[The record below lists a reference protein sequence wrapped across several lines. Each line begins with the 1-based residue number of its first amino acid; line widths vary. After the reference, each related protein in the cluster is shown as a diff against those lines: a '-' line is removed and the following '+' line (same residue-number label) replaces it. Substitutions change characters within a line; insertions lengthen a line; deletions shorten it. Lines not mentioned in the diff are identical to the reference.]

1 MYEGRNDLERR
12 DGGMK
17 CNRLKDFGQMILR
30 YDDRPKEYARDAK
43 AMEIFKNAIDN
54 AGWLD
59 ENDSLASGDVVGFD
73 FGDDRVRAT
82 VDMRKDSIEIHMVSP
97 LKYDYA
103 RSWHQSF
110 FSRNNWLHDDAK
122 VKAAVHGAL
131 TELYYDYAMVKS
143 RKDDLV
149 AHSRG
154 YRSFRESFLEQ
165 ERKRILDAKK
175 ECAEVSKTSGQLKRD
190 FKAGKYTEKEYVA
203 LRAPV
208 HERIVRLLAESEI
221 RDPFHLYFREY
232 LDLCRFA
239 LYPELI
245 IRHFISDMEGDD
257 AAGLSDVND
266 YGPVENIRRLLDGR
280 DSRKDLIR
288 FKTADR
294 PQLLSATHRVW
305 LPRSHQSMITAV
317 PEAVTMSMPL
327 SAPSVS

>member
-1 MYEGRNDLERR
+1 
-12 DGGMK
+12 MK
-17 CNRLKDFGQMILR
+17 LIFINGP
-30 YDDRPKEYARDAK
+30 YGYARDIK
-43 AMEIFKNAIDN
+43 AMEIFRNAVDN

-73 FGDDRVRAT
+73 FGDDQVRAT
-82 VDMRKDSIEIHMVSP
+82 VDVKKDAIEIRMVSP

-103 RSWHQSF
+103 RSLHLSF

-165 ERKRILDAKK
+165 EKKRILDAKK

-203 LRAPV
+203 LRAPI
-208 HERIVRLLAESEI
+208 HQRIVELLAESEI
-221 RDPFHLYFREY
+221 RNPFQQYFREY
-232 LDLCRFA
+232 LDLCQFA
-239 LYPELI
+239 SNPELI
-245 IRHFISDMEGDD
+245 IRHFIGDMD
-257 AAGLSDVND
+257 ATEDEVLSC
-266 YGPVENIRRLLDGR
+266 
-280 DSRKDLIR
+280 
-288 FKTADR
+288 
-294 PQLLSATHRVW
+294 Q
-305 LPRSHQSMITAV
+305 
-317 PEAVTMSMPL
+317 
-327 SAPSVS
+327 

>member
-1 MYEGRNDLERR
+1 
-12 DGGMK
+12 
-17 CNRLKDFGQMILR
+17 MILR
-30 YDDRPKEYARDAK
+30 YDDRPKEDARDAK
-43 AMEIFKNAIDN
+43 AMEIFRNAVDN
-54 AGWLD
+54 VGWLD

-82 VDMRKDSIEIHMVSP
+82 VDIRKDAIEIHMVSP
-97 LKYDYA
+97 LKYDYV
-103 RSWHQSF
+103 RLWHLSF
-110 FSRNNWLHDDAK
+110 FCRNIWLHDDAK
-122 VKAAVHGAL
+122 VKDAVHRAM
-131 TELYYDYAMVKS
+131 TEMYYCYAMVKS

-154 YRSFRESFLEQ
+154 YRHFKESFLEH
-165 ERKRILDAKK
+165 ERERILDAKK

-221 RDPFHLYFREY
+221 RDPFPLYFREY

-239 LYPELI
+239 SFSELV

-266 YGPVENIRRLLDGR
+266 YGPVENIRLLLDVR
-280 DSRKDLIR
+280 DSRKDLVR

-294 PQLLSATHRVW
+294 PPQPEVNVV
-305 LPRSHQSMITAV
+305 LP
-317 PEAVTMSMPL
+317 
-327 SAPSVS
+327 